1 MPRPMRRAE
10 VAVLPSFFLKKAM
23 SVGEPGAAGQFLPA
37 SGAFKTAFSAREN
50 LASRIKKNRFFKMTQ
65 KYSSFSYKAGK
76 SFVHRMP
83 AWLKLLFVPV
93 LSVAAFQLP
102 LPFDIVLIFFQ
113 LVLAFSLGFSV
124 KEQFNDLKFVL
135 YFAVLLYLMGFAG
148 FFCSDFFGS
157 VLAGNGAG
165 QNLELGFQEIEI
177 ISLLKS
183 SFLKAFSNS
192 ATALMLVRLF
202 CVMQTSS
209 IIFKTTTSLEIRE
222 GVGKIES
229 AVRKALHLKDRNALT
244 DLVSFTLYFIPLVF
258 RIWSQL
264 ETAWRARMGK
274 RGVKMFIVLLPA
286 LFSVGMKSAYTA
298 AKAVMIRS
306 GEVQP

>member
-1 MPRPMRRAE
+1 
-10 VAVLPSFFLKKAM
+10 
-23 SVGEPGAAGQFLPA
+23 
-37 SGAFKTAFSAREN
+37 
-50 LASRIKKNRFFKMTQ
+50 MTQ
-65 KYSSFSYKAGK
+65 KYSSFSYKAGN

-83 AWLKLLFVPV
+83 AWAKLLFVPV
-93 LSVAAFQLP
+93 LSVAAFHLP
-102 LPFDIVLIFFQ
+102 LPFALALILFQ

-124 KEQFNDLKFVL
+124 REQFNDVKFVF

-157 VLAGNGAG
+157 VQVGNAGS
-165 QNLELGFQEIEI
+165 ETGFKEIEI
-177 ISLLKS
+177 TALLRL

-209 IIFKTTTSLEIRE
+209 IIFKTTTSLEIRG
-222 GVGKIES
+222 GVGMIEG
-229 AVRKALHLKDRNALT
+229 AARKALHLKDRSALT

-286 LFSVGMKSAYTA
+286 LFSVGMKSAYTVA
-298 AKAVMIRS
+298 RAVMIRS

>member
-1 MPRPMRRAE
+1 
-10 VAVLPSFFLKKAM
+10 
-23 SVGEPGAAGQFLPA
+23 
-37 SGAFKTAFSAREN
+37 
-50 LASRIKKNRFFKMTQ
+50 MTQ

-83 AWLKLLFVPV
+83 AWIKLLFVPA

-102 LPFDIVLIFFQ
+102 VYFALGLILFQ
-113 LVLAFSLGFSV
+113 IVLAFLLKFTV
-124 KEQFNDLKFVL
+124 KEQFSDVKFVF
-135 YFAVLLYLMGFAG
+135 YFALLLYLMGFLG
-148 FFCSDFFGS
+148 FFCSEFFGE
-157 VLAGNGAG
+157 LQAENGAG
-165 QNLELGFQEIEI
+165 QIQKIEI
-177 ISLLKS
+177 IRILKS
-183 SFLKAFSNS
+183 SAAKTFSNS
-192 ATALMLVRLF
+192 ATVLMLVRLF

-229 AVRKALHLKDRNALT
+229 AVRKVLHLKERNTVT
-244 DLVSFTLYFIPLVF
+244 DLISFTLYFIPLVF

-264 ETAWRARMGK
+264 DSAWRARQGK

-286 LFSVGMKSAYTA
+286 LFSVGMKSAFTA

-306 GEVQP
+306 AE

>member
-1 MPRPMRRAE
+1 
-10 VAVLPSFFLKKAM
+10 
-23 SVGEPGAAGQFLPA
+23 
-37 SGAFKTAFSAREN
+37 
-50 LASRIKKNRFFKMTQ
+50 MTQ

-83 AWLKLLFVPV
+83 AWAKLLFVPV

-102 LPFDIVLIFFQ
+102 LPFALALILFQ
-113 LVLAFSLGFSV
+113 LVLAFVLKFTV
-124 KEQFNDLKFVL
+124 KEQFNDVKFVF
-135 YFAVLLYLMGFAG
+135 YFAFLLYLMGFFG

-157 VLAGNGAG
+157 LAGDEAA
-165 QNLELGFQEIEI
+165 ETGFQKIEAI
-177 ISLLKS
+177 KILKS
-183 SFLKAFSNS
+183 SFLKTFSNS

-222 GVGKIES
+222 GVGKIEG
-229 AVRKALHLKDRNALT
+229 AVRKILHLKDRNTLT

-264 ETAWRARMGK
+264 ETAWRARQGK

>member
-1 MPRPMRRAE
+1 
-10 VAVLPSFFLKKAM
+10 
-23 SVGEPGAAGQFLPA
+23 
-37 SGAFKTAFSAREN
+37 
-50 LASRIKKNRFFKMTQ
+50 MTQ

-76 SFVHRMP
+76 SVVHRMP
-83 AWLKLLFVPV
+83 AWIKLLFVPA

-102 LPFDIVLIFFQ
+102 LPFALGLILFQ
-113 LVLAFSLGFSV
+113 LVLAFLLKFTV
-124 KEQFNDLKFVL
+124 KEQFNDVKFVF
-135 YFAVLLYLMGFAG
+135 YFAFLLYLMGFVG
-148 FFCSDFFGS
+148 FFFSDFFGS
-157 VLAGNGAG
+157 LQAENAAGEI
-165 QNLELGFQEIEI
+165 LETGFQKIEI
-177 ISLLKS
+177 VKILKS
-183 SFLKAFSNS
+183 SIAKTFSNS

-222 GVGKIES
+222 GVGKIEG
-229 AVRKALHLKDRNALT
+229 AMRKILHLKDRNTLT
-244 DLVSFTLYFIPLVF
+244 DLISFTLYFIPLVF

-264 ETAWRARMGK
+264 ETAWRARQGK

-306 GEVQP
+306 GE